1 MFPRH
6 LPPTATPLALHQ
18 WMSGLH
24 PAQDAG
30 ERFRGALAAYF
41 DVPYVGLASSGRT
54 ALFLIFATLAA
65 RREFQGRTEVLLP
78 AYTCPSV
85 AKVVLDAGLTPRLVD
100 IDPQTHSFRAGA
112 LAANTGPNTLAI
124 VCVHAYGLALSVD
137 EAIAAA
143 QGVGAVVIEDA
154 AQAMGAAWADRPVG
168 TRGDFG
174 LFSLGPGKPL
184 SVGGGGVV
192 CTHNPDYADGLER
205 AGQRLSRLNEVK
217 AGWALVRLGL
227 FTLAFHP
234 SSWWLAV
241 RMGVTKMGDS
251 EASWGY
257 TLTGLAATQASVGLR
272 LLPALD
278 AINAARRARALTW
291 IEHLRGIDGLCLPRA
306 HDPEAHNIFLRLP
319 LVLPDASYA
328 DELARR
334 LAAAGIGAGRMYQRT
349 LDEIFP
355 QLRGPVYPGATQV
368 ARGLL
373 TLPTNHYVHDVDIPA
388 GAALIRAFLA
398 QA

>member
-6 LPPTATPLALHQ
+6 LPPTATPLSLHQ
-18 WMSGLH
+18 WMSGLY
-24 PAQDAG
+24 PGPDAV
-30 ERFRGALAAYF
+30 ERFRAALAAYLG
-41 DVPYVGLASSGRT
+41 VPYVGPASSGRT

-78 AYTCPSV
+78 AYTCPAV

-124 VCVHAYGLALSVD
+124 VCVHAYGLALPVD
-137 EAIAAA
+137 EAIALAR
-143 QGVGAVVIEDA
+143 GVGAVVIEDA
-154 AQAMGAAWADRPVG
+154 AQAMGAAWAGRAVG

-184 SVGGGGVV
+184 SVGGGGIV
-192 CTHNPDYADGLER
+192 CTHNPDYADGLEW
-205 AGQRLSRLNEVK
+205 AGQQLSRLNVVK
-217 AGWALVRLGL
+217 AGWALARLGL
-227 FTLAFHP
+227 FALAFHP
-234 SSWWLAV
+234 SGWWLAV
-241 RMGVTKMGDS
+241 RAGATKMGDS

-257 TLTGLAATQASVGLR
+257 ALSGQAATQAAVGLR

-278 AINAARRARALTW
+278 AINAARRARALSW
-291 IEHLRGIDGLCLPRA
+291 MEQLRGMNGLCLPETRE
-306 HDPEAHNIFLRLP
+306 PEAHDIFLRLP
-319 LVLPDASYA
+319 LVLPSAGHA

-355 QLRGPVYPGATQV
+355 QLHGPSYAGATQV

-373 TLPTNHYVHDVDIPA
+373 TLPTNHYVRDADVSA